1 MTTPD
6 ANPPMSI
13 AKNEAAFAKRRQRA
27 AGVVRAVFARA
38 GERSQ
43 AQRVF
48 ETGGL
53 RLRFPRAG
61 AECEAVIVNTGGGMS
76 GGDRAEIEL
85 STQANARALITTQA
99 AEKIYRA
106 DGAPARMSL
115 RIDAGAASSLT
126 WAPQETLLFEG
137 SNLVRRLEA
146 DVAGDASL
154 LILESVVFGRLAHGE
169 VRVDAAFSD
178 DWRIRRDGRLVFAE
192 ALRLTQAGARLDRA
206 AVGAGAR
213 ALATVL
219 WLDAQAAVRL
229 EDLRQAL
236 EGVAGEGGERVEAG
250 VSAFD
255 GMLLARLASPA
266 PQRLRAA
273 LVAAMQVLRGRA
285 APRVWA

>member
-1 MTTPD
+1 MD
-6 ANPPMSI
+6 LAIDRLAEDS
-13 AKNEAAFAKRRQRA
+13 AAGKDRQRA
-27 AGVVRAVFARA
+27 RGEIRASFARVGA
-38 GERSQ
+38 RTE
-43 AQRVF
+43 AARVF

-53 RLRFPRAG
+53 RLRFPRTG
-61 AECEAVIVNTGGGMS
+61 AECEAVLVNTGGGMA
-76 GGDRAEIEL
+76 GGDRVRIDLAL
-85 STQANARALITTQA
+85 ARGARVMATTQA

-106 DGAPARMSL
+106 VGVGVEVAVRLAIEPGASL
-115 RIDAGAASSLT
+115 V